1 MSVGGEA
8 FAARTPRQYEG
19 SVMRRWEVAVNV
31 HAELGE
37 GPVWDAA
44 EARLSFVDVHR
55 QTVHRFNP
63 VDGVLASQQV
73 GHAVGSAIPRLDG
86 GLVLGLADGIH
97 LAEWGDPQTRLIMPI
112 PGADDPTVQL
122 NDAKCDPRGRLW
134 AGSRATD
141 FRPGVS
147 TLYRFGPQGAVPVV
161 VNCALAN
168 GMGWSPHGDL
178 MYLVDSRARTI
189 TAFDYDTDASEL
201 SGRRT
206 WMAVPEADGY
216 ADGMAV
222 DADGGVW
229 VAMYLGSAVHRYDPD
244 GSLTEVIKL
253 PVRKVT
259 SICFGGQDLT
269 DLYITTARAGLTA
282 SELIEQPRAGDVF
295 VVPSA
300 GHGQPSV
307 RFDPATIGGLGA
319 GPAGKA
325 GDDPDRQTRQ
335 NL

>member
-1 MSVGGEA
+1 
-8 FAARTPRQYEG
+8 
-19 SVMRRWEVAVNV
+19 MRRWEVALNV
-31 HAELGE
+31 QAELGE

-44 EARLSFVDVHR
+44 EACLSFVDVHR
-55 QTVHRFNP
+55 QTVHRFDP
-63 VDGVLASQQV
+63 VADALASQEV
-73 GHAVGSAIPRLDG
+73 GQAVGSAIPRLGG

-97 LAEWGDPQTRLIMPI
+97 LAQWGESKTRLIMPI

-134 AGSRATD
+134 AGTRATD

-168 GMGWSPHGDL
+168 GMGWSPVGDL
-178 MYLVDSRARTI
+178 MYLVDSRARI
-189 TAFDYDTDASEL
+189 IAAFDYDIDVCEL

-206 WMAVPEADGY
+206 WMDVPAAVGY

-259 SICFGGQDLT
+259 SVCFGGQDLT

-282 SELIEQPRAGDVF
+282 NELIEQPHAGDVF
-295 VVPSA
+295 VVPGA

-307 RFDPATIGGLGA
+307 RFDPATIGGLGGGRA
-319 GPAGKA
+319 RLS
-325 GDDPDRQTRQ
+325 GDAPDRRTWRS
-335 NL
+335 L

>member
-1 MSVGGEA
+1 MS
-8 FAARTPRQYEG
+8 RC
-19 SVMRRWEVAVNV
+19 EVAVNA

-44 EARLSFVDVHR
+44 EACLCFVDVHR
-55 QTVHRFNP
+55 QTVHRFDP
-63 VDGVLASQQV
+63 VDGALASQEV

-97 LAEWGDPQTRLIMPI
+97 LAEWGESETRLIMPI
-112 PGADDPTVQL
+112 VGAHDPTVRL

-134 AGSRATD
+134 AGSMATD

-168 GMGWSPHGDL
+168 GMGWSPAGDL
-178 MYLVDSRARTI
+178 MYFVDSRTRII
-189 TAFDYDTDASEL
+189 TAFDYDIDACEL

-206 WMAVPEADGY
+206 WMVVPEAAGY

-244 GSLTEVIKL
+244 GALTDVIEL

-259 SICFGGQDLT
+259 SVCFGGQDLT

-282 SELIEQPRAGDVF
+282 DELIEQPHAGDVF
-295 VVPSA
+295 VVPGA
-300 GHGQPSV
+300 GYGQPSI

-319 GPAGKA
+319 AGPAGS
-325 GDDPDRQTRQ
+325 GRDDPDRQTRR